1 MENLSG
7 TSEGLEFVELQEGF
21 DENVDISNLYLVGK
35 ILAPKTLN
43 KSAVT
48 NINMGARKPR
58 ANMRHF
64 LDSFSTK

>member
-48 NINMGARKPR
+48 NINMGAWKPR
-58 ANMRHF
+58 ANMP
-64 LDSFSTK
+64 